1 MKQPLLLPLAMK
13 PDPIDIELEALK
25 TALLG
30 KSKSG
35 EDNFSSHISTAIQSL
50 QAIASELEVFERELR
65 QRCVLSKT
73 KAVEAD
79 KSLQLALA
87 KQDMGQVFQ
96 HSIDKTVHLR
106 LAQAMDKQ
114 LSKIETERI
123 KLKVNLELA
132 AKELE
137 KP

>member
-1 MKQPLLLPLAMK
+1 MK

-25 TALLG
+25 TALLD
-30 KSKSG
+30 KSESG

-50 QAIASELEVFERELR
+50 QAIASELKVFERELR

>member
-1 MKQPLLLPLAMK
+1 MQH
-13 PDPIDIELEALK
+13 DHIDIELEAMK
-25 TALLG
+25 AALLG
-30 KSKSG
+30 KSESG
-35 EDNFSSHISTAIQSL
+35 EDNFSSHISKVLQSL

-132 AKELE
+132 AKELG
-137 KP
+137 KS

>member
-1 MKQPLLLPLAMK
+1 MQH
-13 PDPIDIELEALK
+13 DHIDIELEALK

-30 KSKSG
+30 KSESG

-50 QAIASELEVFERELR
+50 QAIASELAVFERELR

-132 AKELE
+132 AKELGNP
-137 KP
+137 KLCSG

>member
-1 MKQPLLLPLAMK
+1 MQH
-13 PDPIDIELEALK
+13 DHIDIELEAMK
-25 TALLG
+25 AALLG
-30 KSKSG
+30 KSESG
-35 EDNFSSHISTAIQSL
+35 EDNFSSYASTAMQSL
-50 QAIASELEVFERELR
+50 QTIASELAVFERELR

-132 AKELE
+132 AKELG
-137 KP
+137 KS

>member
-1 MKQPLLLPLAMK
+1 MK

-30 KSKSG
+30 KSESG

-73 KAVEAD
+73 KAVEA
-79 KSLQLALA
+79 
-87 KQDMGQVFQ
+87 
-96 HSIDKTVHLR
+96 
-106 LAQAMDKQ
+106 
-114 LSKIETERI
+114 
-123 KLKVNLELA
+123 
-132 AKELE
+132 
-137 KP
+137 